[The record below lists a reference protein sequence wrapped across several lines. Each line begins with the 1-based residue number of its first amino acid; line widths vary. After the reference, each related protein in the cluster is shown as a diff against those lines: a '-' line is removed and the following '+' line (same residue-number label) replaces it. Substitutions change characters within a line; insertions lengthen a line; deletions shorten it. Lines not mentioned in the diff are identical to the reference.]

1 VPDLH
6 RSIDSL
12 GQPTH
17 GDEIVRGHESATQ
30 PARTVVVVPIPP
42 ELIGERRD
50 EFHAVLFRR
59 ESVDGPLLVG
69 DLVFRSLYG
78 DEGDVRRI
86 RAVRTEGPLEDEV
99 IPTRERGMV
108 WDERAIDDFLQESS
122 RCRERGERV
131 RDRLRRL
138 RFRDDP
144 EGRLRDD
151 AQRSFRAE
159 EERRE
164 VRELAARVRLRSGLE
179 QVTVRPSGSNF
190 TMWFIFRMSIRTPP
204 RFGTEPP
211 YHPVPPPRGVICN
224 KLSSLSFTR
233 AATSSVVCGK
243 ATKSGYSFHWRSAI
257 FGRDAKSWL

>member
-1 VPDLH
+1 
-6 RSIDSL
+6 
-12 GQPTH
+12 PTH
-17 GDEIVRGHESATQ
+17 GDEIVRGDESATQ

-179 QVTVRPSGSNF
+179 QAPVRQDYL
-190 TMWFIFRMSIRTPP
+190 
-204 RFGTEPP
+204 EPGDR
-211 YHPVPPPRGVICN
+211 VPQAPAAGGAEAGAPGVD
-224 KLSSLSFTR
+224 R
-233 AATSSVVCGK
+233 AAQRAPDRV
-243 ATKSGYSFHWRSAI
+243 H
-257 FGRDAKSWL
+257 RDDRKGEAFRLDEILE